1 MRRPHLDFLYSVC
14 GGVRCL
20 FSCDN
25 GVVLVCI
32 NFKEDMMAISDVVCV
47 IVKGDGASGVNL
59 LQWRTTPMVP
69 IVVKNLQHMI

>member
-1 MRRPHLDFLYSVC
+1 MDFLYAVF

-59 LQWRTTPMVP
+59 LQ
-69 IVVKNLQHMI
+69 